1 MTFSNYSYLQSM
13 VNTMD
18 LKERKSSLSSSIE
31 RKLCSVQHNISNAD
45 NIQESSSFGLHH
57 PYHPKV
63 QDYND
68 DSRSVSFSSNSDM
81 SIRDQGRDEPAAIS
95 LSSYRYVFVLA
106 QIFHGIGASAL
117 ISLGV
122 TYLDESVSKKD
133 APLFI
138 GIFEASFVLGPA
150 IGYEVSLDNRIPL

>member
-1 MTFSNYSYLQSM
+1 M

-18 LKERKSSLSSSIE
+18 LEERKSSLSSSIE
-31 RKLCSVQHNISNAD
+31 RKLCSVQHNISNVD

-57 PYHPKV
+57 PYHPNA
-63 QDYND
+63 QDYSDN
-68 DSRSVSFSSNSDM
+68 SSTVSFTSSSDM

-150 IGYEVSLDNRIPL
+150 IGYEVSLDNCRLLPYH

>member
-1 MTFSNYSYLQSM
+1 M

-18 LKERKSSLSSSIE
+18 LEERKSSLSSSIE

-45 NIQESSSFGLHH
+45 NIQDSSSFSLHH
-57 PYHPKV
+57 PYHPNA
-63 QDYND
+63 QDYSDN
-68 DSRSVSFSSNSDM
+68 SSTVSFTSSSDM

-150 IGYEVSLDNRIPL
+150 IGYEVSLDNRILLPYH

>member
-1 MTFSNYSYLQSM
+1 
-13 VNTMD
+13 
-18 LKERKSSLSSSIE
+18 
-31 RKLCSVQHNISNAD
+31 
-45 NIQESSSFGLHH
+45 
-57 PYHPKV
+57 
-63 QDYND
+63 
-68 DSRSVSFSSNSDM
+68 M
-81 SIRDQGRDEPAAIS
+81 SIRDQGGDEPATIS

-150 IGYEVSLDNRIPL
+150 IGYEVSLDNRIPFFFSTNLFSATPHAKQCLILIFNTYYLPIPVHKRYLGFLSQK